1 MSQSLVHLQQEQ
13 LEQIVNLSGDVV
25 YQADASGRVSFVNS
39 RVQDV
44 LGFSPE
50 SLIGA
55 HYLVW
60 VAPEA
65 RAETYRFYAEQAR
78 KGVLQTYHEFP
89 ALCRDGKRIWVG
101 QHVQLL
107 LDEDTT
113 IGFHGIVRDVSELRR
128 IAGDLRGREER
139 MHLLS
144 ELASAT
150 GTERDRITDGL
161 QKACALLDLRRGVVS
176 RIHGDKLEVVQYWP
190 PEAEL
195 FEGQQFA
202 LEETYGD
209 LTVRQG
215 RAVAIAHVG
224 KSEHAAHPAL
234 EAFGLE
240 CYIGAPIFV
249 GGRLVGTVSFT
260 SPDPRSQGF
269 PTADVD
275 FVSLLARWVGTVLE
289 QSVALERIQS
299 AEGRLKSIVEVSA
312 DGVATCSDL
321 GKILSMNHAA
331 QQMLGLVAEPLG
343 EDIRFYLPGFLKA
356 LGRTSAD
363 AVPGTVAATPTS
375 GTGPDLIVDEGVRP
389 DGEAFNIELTVTR
402 THHGAET
409 VLAGVFRDVSARNRH
424 GDQIRRREAALR
436 SFFDGTPFLMGILS
450 LRSGRLVHLSAN
462 ASAIEFFG
470 LLHPNGS
477 SAELGAVGN
486 LPDAGRWERACG
498 RALAERRPVRFET
511 RVRERWLNVTVN
523 VIDDVSGAPRF
534 SYVVDDVTAEHAQ
547 ALELGRRTAE
557 FEAIYRAIPHA
568 AIFAKTDRSIVAV
581 NPAFGR
587 IFGYD
592 SAEALGKDGSFLFAE
607 SEESLTRAMD
617 SADGGPTTFNIKYRR
632 RDGTAFDA
640 ETIRVPVSGND
651 GTALG
656 SLALIRDVTE
666 RNATRERV
674 RTQADILTHVRDAV
688 VVLDQELRI
697 TYWNGGAESLTGF
710 TPAEAEGR
718 RLVRVAPFRWLHV
731 DQEQEAVHAL
741 INHGTWKGRLRIR
754 ARDKQVV
761 FVDAVVSLM
770 RDSAGETS
778 GMLVVARDV
787 TETVKLER
795 QLRHQARADA
805 LTDLPNRKVL
815 DERVREAIRR
825 RDEEGEAFALVFIDM
840 DQFKLVNDSLGHAV
854 GDALLLQAAA
864 RIKSSL
870 RAEDFVARIGGDEFA
885 VLIADAGSE
894 FETRQAMDRLAT
906 ALNRPFRVSGN
917 DLPCSASMGIVMGD
931 MRYHEPAELLRDA
944 DTAMYEA
951 KRRARGTF
959 VVFSEAMHETV
970 KRRFRLGAD
979 LTSAVLNHELELYY
993 QPIVRLTDGK
1003 IAGFEALVRWNHI
1016 EFGLLR
1022 PDEFLPVATEMGCL
1036 GEIDRWVVREAAAQ
1050 LSCWLASSPKHA
1062 DLVMHINSSSDTV
1075 LTTEYRETV
1084 RGAIAEF
1091 QLPPD
1096 ALEIEITEHL
1106 LISDPAAAAS
1116 RLDALKAIGVRLSID
1131 DFGTG
1136 FSSLNLLHSLPVDTI
1151 KTDRSLLDPANT
1163 GNRSHHILDTIAK
1176 LSGALG
1182 LGLVGEGIE
1191 TEEQLQR
1198 LRNLGFG
1205 YGQGYLL
1212 SKARP
1217 APHAERLLRTPG
1229 WVGYWEADSEARTS
1243 RPPVRL
1249 TPRQSSTESPK
1260 SGIDTRS

>member
-1 MSQSLVHLQQEQ
+1 
-13 LEQIVNLSGDVV
+13 
-25 YQADASGRVSFVNS
+25 
-39 RVQDV
+39 
-44 LGFSPE
+44 
-50 SLIGA
+50 
-55 HYLVW
+55 
-60 VAPEA
+60 
-65 RAETYRFYAEQAR
+65 
-78 KGVLQTYHEFP
+78 
-89 ALCRDGKRIWVG
+89 
-101 QHVQLL
+101 
-107 LDEDTT
+107 
-113 IGFHGIVRDVSELRR
+113 
-128 IAGDLRGREER
+128 
-139 MHLLS
+139 
-144 ELASAT
+144 
-150 GTERDRITDGL
+150 
-161 QKACALLDLRRGVVS
+161 
-176 RIHGDKLEVVQYWP
+176 
-190 PEAEL
+190 
-195 FEGQQFA
+195 
-202 LEETYGD
+202 
-209 LTVRQG
+209 
-215 RAVAIAHVG
+215 
-224 KSEHAAHPAL
+224 
-234 EAFGLE
+234 
-240 CYIGAPIFV
+240 
-249 GGRLVGTVSFT
+249 
-260 SPDPRSQGF
+260 
-269 PTADVD
+269 
-275 FVSLLARWVGTVLE
+275 
-289 QSVALERIQS
+289 
-299 AEGRLKSIVEVSA
+299 
-312 DGVATCSDL
+312 DGVTFS
-321 GKILSMNHAA
+321 
-331 QQMLGLVAEPLG
+331 
-343 EDIRFYLPGFLKA
+343 
-356 LGRTSAD
+356 
-363 AVPGTVAATPTS
+363 
-375 GTGPDLIVDEGVRP
+375 
-389 DGEAFNIELTVTR
+389 IELSVTR
-402 THHGAET
+402 TQHGSET
-409 VLAGVFRDVSARNRH
+409 VLAGIFRDVTERNRQ

-436 SFFDGTPFLMGILS
+436 AFFDGTPFLMGILS
-450 LRSGRLVHLSAN
+450 LRNGHLVHLSAN
-462 ASAIEFFG
+462 ASAIEFLG
-470 LLHPNGS
+470 LLHPSS
-477 SAELGAVGN
+477 SAGEPGVVGH

-534 SYVVDDVTAEHAQ
+534 SYVVDDVTSEHAQ
-547 ALELGRRTAE
+547 AQELARRKAE

-568 AIFAKTDRSIVAV
+568 AIFAKPDRTIVAV

-587 IFGYD
+587 IFGYH

-607 SEESLTRAMD
+607 SEEGLSGSID
-617 SADGGPTTFNIKYRR
+617 ADESGPTTFNIKYRR
-632 RDGTAFDA
+632 KDGTAFDA

-651 GTALG
+651 GKTLG

-688 VVLDQELRI
+688 VVLDQELQI

-710 TPAEAEGR
+710 SPAEAEGR
-718 RLVRVAPFRWLHV
+718 RLVRVAPFRWLHAN
-731 DQEQEAVHAL
+731 QEQEAVHAL

-754 ARDKQVV
+754 SRDKQVV

-770 RDSAGETS
+770 RDGAGETS
-778 GMLVVARDV
+778 GMLVVGRDV

-825 RDEEGEAFALVFIDM
+825 RDEEKEAFALVFIDM

-864 RIKSSL
+864 RIRSSL

-885 VLIADAGSE
+885 VLIADTGSE
-894 FETRQAMDRLAT
+894 YETRQAMDRLAT
-906 ALNRPFRVSGN
+906 ALNMPFRVSGN

-931 MRYHEPAELLRDA
+931 MRYLEPDELLRDA

-970 KRRFRLGAD
+970 KRRFRLGSD
-979 LTSAVLNHELELYY
+979 LTAAVLNHELELYY
-993 QPIVRLTDGK
+993 QPIVRLTDGRL
-1003 IAGFEALVRWNHI
+1003 AGFEALVRWNHS
-1016 EFGLLR
+1016 ELGLLM
-1022 PDEFLPVATEMGCL
+1022 PDEFLPVATEMGVL

-1050 LSCWLASSPKHA
+1050 LSCWLAANPKHA

-1075 LTTEYRETV
+1075 LTTEYQETV
-1084 RGAIAEF
+1084 RSAVAEF
-1091 QLPPD
+1091 QLPPG

-1106 LISDPAAAAS
+1106 LMSDPAAAAG
-1116 RLDALKAIGVRLSID
+1116 RLDALKAIGVRLSVD

-1163 GNRSHHILDTIAK
+1163 DNRSHHILGTIAK

-1198 LRNLGFG
+1198 LRDLGFG

-1217 APHAERLLRTPG
+1217 APHAERLLRAPG
-1229 WVGYWEADSEARTS
+1229 WIGYWEGLPDAAKS
-1243 RPPVRL
+1243 RPPVKR